1 MVAHVLAVQH
11 ARPER
16 RVVLFGWWRPERLT
30 LARPG
35 LGQQPI
41 LRQHQHRIG
50 AGELLKRSGR

>member
-35 LGQQPI
+35 PGQQPI
-41 LRQHQHRIG
+41 LLNIKYIG
-50 AGELLKRSGR
+50 